1 MIFVS
6 LGTMDMPFVRM
17 AKAVDEWAA
26 TTDEKVVVQT
36 GYTDYPYK
44 NVEYFKFCTKPEIQ
58 EYIDNADILILQGGW
73 GAISEA
79 MEKHKRIVVIPRYDG
94 TEHIH
99 DQFQLIRK
107 LDALG
112 CVIVV
117 FDEKDL
123 SEKIQ
128 LARSFDFQQLK
139 KGNAEALIIN
149 RLNDWFV
156 GGVNNI
162 YFILVTF
169 SEDRRG
175 YAA

>member
-26 TTDEKVVVQT
+26 TVDDEVIVQT
-36 GYTDYPYK
+36 GYTGYEYK
-44 NVEYFKFCTKPEIQ
+44 YVTAFDFCTKDEMQ
-58 EYIDNADILILQGGW
+58 GYIERADILILQGGW

-79 MEKHKRIVVIPRYDG
+79 MEKRKRIVVIPRYDK

-107 LDALG
+107 LNLLG
-112 CVIVV
+112 CVIGV

-123 SEKIQ
+123 AKKIEE
-128 LARSFDFQQLK
+128 AKTFDFQQIK
-139 KGNAEALIIN
+139 RGNAEALI
-149 RLNDWFV
+149 RKKLAEWF
-156 GGVNNI
+156 
-162 YFILVTF
+162 
-169 SEDRRG
+169 
-175 YAA
+175 